1 MKKKETLILNKFE
14 VEGNPS
20 IRQVVEKMRPKM
32 YNEKKGLG
40 FTNITIEDD
49 MVFATILLRTPSY
62 IRSYNETEGVFVQQV
77 VNIYGEFEI
86 AIDIENSLLFS
97 TSTSAKFSKAK
108 TLLRE
113 CFEKGIT
120 YQNVELTAVSM
131 LNKIQ
136 NQGMIPYIMDFSK
149 SKDSK
154 LKFLKRYR
162 KFFEYQLMIA
172 RFKNNES
179 AFDEYSNDFRKDYT
193 VTDNNSIQCVFDK
206 LDEGI
211 FRAEYRF
218 LIERFGNE
226 DDKISLT
233 VRTLEQVLAN
243 KDLLNTKEAF
253 LYYRKH

>member
-136 NQGMIPYIMDFSK
+136 NQGMIPYIMDLSI
-149 SKDSK
+149 
-154 LKFLKRYR
+154 KRYR
-162 KFFEYQLMIA
+162 CPEGAIGRYSAHIEDGSVGEELLLKYSDSINKITILVKSEMYPDFVLSIVSQNSFSI
-172 RFKNNES
+172 KCDES
-179 AFDEYSNDFRKDYT
+179 
-193 VTDNNSIQCVFDK
+193 
-206 LDEGI
+206 
-211 FRAEYRF
+211 
-218 LIERFGNE
+218 
-226 DDKISLT
+226 
-233 VRTLEQVLAN
+233 
-243 KDLLNTKEAF
+243 
-253 LYYRKH
+253 YYWQIINCLKRNL